1 MAKTKEKVK
10 AGRPS
15 SFTQAMADL
24 ICERLAKPES
34 LRSICEDETMPG
46 KTTVLRWLRQ
56 HDEFRNQYARA
67 REDQAD
73 AFADEILEIA
83 DDGSRD
89 YTTRQDANDDD
100 FPVVDHDHIQRSKL
114 RVETRKWLMGKMAP
128 KKYGDRLQLANDPD
142 NPIGNMT
149 DEQVEAR
156 LAELMSKAG
165 SHG

>member
-1 MAKTKEKVK
+1 VAKAKT
-10 AGRPS
+10 GRPS
-15 SFTQAMADL
+15 SFSQAMADL

-34 LRSICEDETMPG
+34 LRSICEDETMPS

-56 HDEFRNQYARA
+56 SDEFRTQYARA

-73 AFADEILEIA
+73 AFADEILDIA
-83 DDGSRD
+83 DDGRRD
-89 YTTRQDANDDD
+89 YVPDEDGHK
-100 FPVVDHDHIQRSKL
+100 VVDHDHIQRSKL

-156 LAELMSKAG
+156 LADLMAKADPND
-165 SHG
+165 

>member
-1 MAKTKEKVK
+1 MAKAKEKVK

-73 AFADEILEIA
+73 AFADEILDIA
-83 DDGSRD
+83 DDGRRD
-89 YTTRQDANDDD
+89 YVPDEDGHE
-100 FPVVDHDHIQRSKL
+100 VVDHDHIQRSKL

-128 KKYGDRLQLANDPD
+128 KKYGERLQLANDPD
-142 NPIGNMT
+142 DPLLTMT
-149 DEQVEAR
+149 DEQLEAR
-156 LAELMSKAG
+156 MAALMGKANG
-165 SHG
+165 